1 MELRLSLSTLL
12 ALCLTASAAHA
23 ADWEIDGKHSSANFK
38 IRHMMI
44 SDVRGQIGGI
54 KGTVNFDG
62 KNVDDAKVTAQLDPA
77 TINTGDANRDAHLKN
92 ADFFDVTKFPSM
104 TFESTGVIP
113 VLRGGFK
120 LGGKL
125 TMHGVTR
132 PVELTVDGPTE
143 SIKDSKGVTRVGAS
157 ATTTIK
163 RKDWGLTYNST
174 LDNGG
179 VALGEEVQVTIEVEL
194 VKKETPAGSTAET
207 PSAPATDTK
216 TAKPV
221 KEKKVKEKKEK
232 PVKEKKEK
240 PAKTKKDS
248 KTDSNGK
255 ASDTKSDSTSK

>member
-62 KNVDDAKVTAQLDPA
+62 KNVDDIKVTAQLDPA

-104 TFESTGVIP
+104 TFESTGVVP

-143 SIKDSKGVTRVGAS
+143 SIKDSKGVTRVGAA

-179 VALGEEVQVTIEVEL
+179 VALGEDVQVTIEVEL
-194 VKKETPAGSTAET
+194 VKKETPAGSATET
-207 PSAPATDTK
+207 PASPSTDK
-216 TAKPV
+216 KADKPV

-232 PVKEKKEK
+232 PVKAKKEK
-240 PAKTKKDS
+240 QVKTKTDKDS
-248 KTDSNGK
+248 KDNATDS
-255 ASDTKSDSTSK
+255 KSGTSSK

>member
-1 MELRLSLSTLL
+1 MELRQSLTALL
-12 ALCLTASAAHA
+12 ALAFTASAAQA
-23 ADWEIDGKHSSANFK
+23 ADWDIDGKHSSANFK

-54 KGTVNFDG
+54 KGTVSYDG
-62 KNVDDAKVTAQLDPA
+62 KNVDDVKVTAQLDPA

-92 ADFFDVTKFPSM
+92 ADFFDVTKYPSM
-104 TFESTGVIP
+104 TFESTGVVP

-143 SIKDSKGVTRVGAS
+143 AIKDAKGGTRVGAS

-163 RKDWGLTYNST
+163 RKDFGLTYNST

-179 VALGEEVQVTIEVEL
+179 VALGEEVQVTLEIEL
-194 VKKETPAGSTAET
+194 VKKDTASTQSETQSD
-207 PSAPATDTK
+207 SK
-216 TAKPV
+216 AKPTS
-221 KEKKVKEKKEK
+221 EKKT
-232 PVKEKKEK
+232 KEKKEK
-240 PAKTKKDS
+240 PAKEKKEKPAKEKKEKPAKEKKSDS
-248 KTDSNGK
+248 KDK
-255 ASDTKSDSTSK
+255 KSDTKSDTTSK

>member
-23 ADWEIDGKHSSANFK
+23 SDWEIDGKHSSANFK

-54 KGTVNFDG
+54 KGNVNFDG
-62 KNVDDAKVTAQLDPA
+62 KNVDDVKVTAQLDPA

-104 TFESTGVIP
+104 TFESTGVVP

-143 SIKDSKGVTRVGAS
+143 SIKDSKGVTRVGAA

-163 RKDWGLTYNST
+163 RKDWGLSYNST

-194 VKKETPAGSTAET
+194 VKKEAPAGSATENPA
-207 PSAPATDTK
+207 AATDTK
-216 TAKPV
+216 AAKPV

-240 PAKTKKDS
+240 PVKTKKES
-248 KTDSNGK
+248 KDK
-255 ASDTKSDSTSK
+255 ASDTKSDTTSK